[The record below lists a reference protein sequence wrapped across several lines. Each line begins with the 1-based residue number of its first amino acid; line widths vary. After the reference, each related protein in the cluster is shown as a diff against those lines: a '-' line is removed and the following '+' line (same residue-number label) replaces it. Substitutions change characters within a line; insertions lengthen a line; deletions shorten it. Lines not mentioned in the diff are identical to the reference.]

1 MEWSR
6 KGLSSVPEY
15 SLRREYT
22 KARSIISKRVQRLQ
36 NKKVFPPALS
46 RWAAGVPTLKELGD
60 ISKDELIRQLL
71 PLHSAVNNPYAH
83 GTKAAL
89 QAALP
94 DNMQRAFDTLR
105 ANNPDR
111 FEKWTDGQYSLYSA
125 AMDAMR
131 DANVASMDTSDIVLR
146 MVDEGASLSDILS
159 HFGL

>member
-1 MEWSR
+1 M
-6 KGLSSVPEY
+6 PEY
-15 SLRREYT
+15 SLRREYS

-46 RWAAGVPTLKELGD
+46 QWSRGVPTLKELGD

-71 PLHSAVNNPYAH
+71 PLHSAVNNPYAR

-89 QAALP
+89 RAALP
-94 DNMQRAFDTLR
+94 DSMQRAFDTLR

-111 FEKWTDGQYSLYSA
+111 FEKWNAGQYSLYSA
-125 AMDAMR
+125 AMDALR
-131 DANVASMDTSDIVLR
+131 DANVVSMDTSDVVLR
-146 MVDEGASLSDILS
+146 MTDEGARLSDILS

>member
-6 KGLSSVPEY
+6 KSLSSVPEY
-15 SLRREYT
+15 RLRAEYT

-46 RWAAGVPTLKELGD
+46 RWTAGVPTLKEMGD

-71 PLHSAVNNPYAH
+71 ALHSAVNNPYAH

-94 DNMQRAFDTLR
+94 DAMQRAFDTLR

-111 FEKWTDGQYSLYSA
+111 FEKWNEGQYSLYSA
-125 AMDAMR
+125 AMDALR
-131 DANVASMDTSDIVLR
+131 DANVASMDSSDIVLR
-146 MVDEGASLSDILS
+146 MVDEGVSLSDILS
-159 HFGL
+159 RFEL